1 MANLRTSI
9 ALAAYQGER
18 FLSQQLES
26 FVTQSRLPDELCISD
41 DRSTDRTIELVRA
54 FATTAP
60 FPVRFFV
67 NSNQRGANANF
78 ENAVTQCVGD
88 VILFSD
94 QDDVWLPRHVEDLVA
109 PMEGDSAIVAVA
121 SDSKFVDENLKLTGS
136 TYAQSDRFPLWL
148 RDATMRTPRNQ
159 FELVLRHNIHYGH
172 GMAFR
177 RSLLPLMIPFT
188 KTFGYDEWVL
198 LLAAAA
204 GFITY
209 ASEPLTLQRQHQNQ
223 TAGSRNKDL
232 RVWAAQSK
240 SVSADQERVQ
250 EGKWHELLERVCE
263 HRASLPNFTAVERA
277 LKQKYDFV
285 VRRRQTRRR
294 PLPIR
299 LALTL
304 RELMMGR
311 YHRFGRG
318 FLAFARDLY
327 GVRPQ

>member
-60 FPVRFFV
+60 FPVRLFV
-67 NSNQRGANANF
+67 NSNGRGANANF
-78 ENAVTQCVGD
+78 ENAVSQCAGD

-94 QDDVWLPRHVEDLVA
+94 QDDVWLPAHVEALLA
-109 PMEGDSAIVAVA
+109 PMEENPAIFAVA
-121 SDSKFVDENLKLTGS
+121 SDSQFVDERLNLIGS
-136 TYAQSDRFPLWL
+136 TYGQSDRFPSWL

-159 FELVLRHNIHYGH
+159 FELVLRHNMHYGH

-177 RSLLPLMIPFT
+177 RSLLPLVIPFT
-188 KTFGYDEWVL
+188 ETFGYDEWVL
-198 LLAAAA
+198 LLAAAT

-285 VRRRQTRRR
+285 VRRSQARRR
-294 PLPIR
+294 TLPIR